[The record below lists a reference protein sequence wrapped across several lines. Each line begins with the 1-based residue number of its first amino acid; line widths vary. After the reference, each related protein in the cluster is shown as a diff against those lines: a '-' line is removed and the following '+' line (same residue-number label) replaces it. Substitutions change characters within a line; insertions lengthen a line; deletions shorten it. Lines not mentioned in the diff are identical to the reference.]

1 MIISSTLR
9 AMPQSLANVLI
20 HAVWSTK
27 ERFSFL
33 TDKPLRDELHRYL
46 GGISARLDCPTL
58 IVGGVADH
66 VHILMRLAR
75 TITLADW
82 VKEMKC
88 ASTVWLIEQAQRD
101 PILAKFHW
109 QSGYGVFSVSESK
122 SDDVCAY
129 IAKQE
134 EHHVKINFQDEYRR
148 FLKAHDIKWDEKY
161 VWD

>member
-1 MIISSTLR
+1 
-9 AMPQSLANVLI
+9 MPQSLANVLI

-33 TDKPLRDELHRYL
+33 TDPSLRDELHHYL
-46 GGISARLDCPTL
+46 GGISARLECQPL

-75 TITLADW
+75 TITIADW
-82 VKEMKC
+82 VKEMKR
-88 ASTVWLIEQAQRD
+88 ASTVWLIDQAGRE
-101 PILAKFHW
+101 PMLSKFHW

-122 SDDVCAY
+122 TDEVRAY
-129 IAKQE
+129 IANQQK
-134 EHHVKINFQDEYRR
+134 HHQKITFQDEYRR
-148 FLKAHDIKWDEKY
+148 FLKAHGIEWDERY

>member
-1 MIISSTLR
+1 
-9 AMPQSLANVLI
+9 MPQSLANVLI

-27 ERFSFL
+27 ERFPFL
-33 TDKPLRDELHRYL
+33 TDQPLRDELHRYL

-75 TITLADW
+75 TITIADW
-82 VKEMKC
+82 VKEMKR
-88 ASTVWLIEQAQRD
+88 AATVWLVEQAGRD
-101 PILAKFHW
+101 PMLSKFLHW

-122 SDDVCAY
+122 TDDVRAY
-129 IAKQE
+129 IANQE
-134 EHHVKINFQDEYRR
+134 THHQKITFQDEYRR
-148 FLKAHDIKWDEKY
+148 FLKAHGIAWDEMH